1 MSGWLHGS
9 KVNGHCWDGIQLVS
23 PSTKAEVLVAQSK
36 VFEWAIDMLRQL
48 VASKQVDKSLNKMT
62 MQEPVRGCHRR
73 LPWTRFVIAMLG
85 LISGELRAPE
95 LGLLINSGL
104 LTLLQNLLKQT
115 GQPNAPLPANK
126 DVWTI
131 YDDTA
136 LRMRPSPS
144 WLYGPELASMLK
156 IGNALISFHRRE
168 LRNNKKNN
176 WKNIDKNTG

>member
-36 VFEWAIDMLRQL
+36 VFEWAVDTLRDL
-48 VASKQVDKSLNKMT
+48 VTSKVVDKSLNKVP
-62 MQEPVRGCHRR
+62 MQESVRGCYRR
-73 LPWTRFVIAMLG
+73 LPWTRFVISMLG

-95 LGLLINSGL
+95 LGLLINSGIL
-104 LTLLQNLLKQT
+104 SLLQNLLKQT
-115 GQPNAPLPANK
+115 GQTNPAPLPANK

-156 IGNALISFHRRE
+156 IGNIQISELIYKSF
-168 LRNNKKNN
+168 
-176 WKNIDKNTG
+176 